1 MPETIIIPHPTHR
14 ANYIT
19 TRSGLVIEVVP
30 ATEHDAPALARFFD
44 AVSEEDRRFRFLAAC
59 QHVSEEQIE
68 TLTHPD
74 HFRTESFLA
83 FEPVNGDLVASAM
96 LACDGAL
103 DTAEVAVSIRQDHR
117 DKGIGWALL
126 DLLAQEAQR
135 RGVRRVISIENRQ
148 NQAAID
154 LEREKGFKPEPFE
167 GDPSLVVLSRYF
179 R

>member
-103 DTAEVAVSIRQDHR
+103 DTAEVAVSIVRITATRGSAGPCWICWHR
-117 DKGIGWALL
+117 RHSGGAC
-126 DLLAQEAQR
+126 
-135 RGVRRVISIENRQ
+135 G
-148 NQAAID
+148 
-154 LEREKGFKPEPFE
+154 G
-167 GDPSLVVLSRYF
+167 
-179 R
+179 